1 MEMGAPLWLFFLM
14 VLGIVVVPGM
24 DMAFVAG
31 SALQGGRRAGLLAVA
46 GIMAGGVFHVT
57 IAALGLA
64 ALVQWVPGL
73 FNMLLVAGAAYL
85 VWIGLSLWRMAP
97 DAATAA
103 PASASGATFQRALLT
118 SVLNPK
124 AYVFSLAVFPQFM
137 QPGER
142 SLALHFL
149 DMGLIVVAV
158 QAGVYGSVALAASHT
173 GTALG
178 ARPRLQQFIARATAS
193 VLVIGAV
200 LTAIEGWRGA

>member
-1 MEMGAPLWLFFLM
+1 MELGAPLWLFFIM

-31 SALQGGRRAGLLAVA
+31 SALHGGRRAGLLAVA
-46 GIMAGGVFHVT
+46 GIMVGGAFHVT

-73 FNMLLVAGAAYL
+73 FNLLLVAGAAYL
-85 VWIGLSLWRMAP
+85 VWIGLSLWRTAP
-97 DAATAA
+97 RIST
-103 PASASGATFQRALLT
+103 SAKPVAGGATFQRALVT

-149 DMGLIVVAV
+149 FMGLIVVAV

-193 VLVIGAV
+193 VLVLGAV
-200 LTAIEGWRGA
+200 LTAFEGWRGA